1 MARGPRYDA
10 GVRSFCVTLAAW
22 LGFVGIFFGAPLAAR
37 AQSGP
42 APAPY
47 APPGAPDPW
56 AAPPPGG
63 GAPPFA
69 GGPPPYG
76 YGPPPAL
83 RLMAYENDKKNE
95 AVALLLDLFIPGVG
109 SIYADHA
116 VGALVTWGG
125 MIGGLALIVAG
136 VDQGLGSDDATAH
149 SSNDGVGLVLFGAAA
164 IVGFRI
170 YGIVDAYRSAKDY
183 NARLA
188 QSLGLSGVGLS
199 LAPLRTPQGTALAPT
214 LTLRF

>member
-1 MARGPRYDA
+1 M
-10 GVRSFCVTLAAW
+10 TLAAW
-22 LGFVGIFFGAPLAAR
+22 VGFVVISVVILAAPLVAH

-42 APAPY
+42 APAAPY
-47 APPGAPDPW
+47 APPPDPW
-56 AAPPPGG
+56 AAPPPAGG
-63 GAPPFA
+63 PPA
-69 GGPPPYG
+69 GGPPPYGYGPPPYG

-95 AVALLLDLFIPGVG
+95 AIALLLDVFIPGVG

-116 VGALVTWGG
+116 MGALVTWVG
-125 MIGGLALIVAG
+125 MIGGVALIVAG
-136 VDQGLGSDDATAH
+136 ADRGIGSDDATAH
-149 SSNDGVGLVLFGAAA
+149 SSNDGVGLVLLGAAA

-170 YGIVDAYRSAKDY
+170 YGVVDAYKSAKDY

-188 QSLGLSGVGLS
+188 QSLGLSGVNLS
-199 LAPLRTPQGTALAPT
+199 LAPLRTPQGTALAPA